1 MVATFFKIIGKNQK
15 NIIHNKKNRSKC
27 ILINP
32 ERKEIYYKTT
42 TLAYSLQIT

>member
-15 NIIHNKKNRSKC
+15 NIYIIKKNRSKC

-32 ERKEIYYKTT
+32 ERKEMYDNHSG
-42 TLAYSLQIT
+42 L